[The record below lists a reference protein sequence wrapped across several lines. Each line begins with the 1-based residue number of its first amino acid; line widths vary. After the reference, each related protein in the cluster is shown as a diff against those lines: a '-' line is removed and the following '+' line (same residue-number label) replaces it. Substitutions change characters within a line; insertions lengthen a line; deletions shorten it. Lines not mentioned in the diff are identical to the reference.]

1 MAFQDIRKSQKFL
14 SPADVGFIIGVLIL
28 IGALLALNI
37 YLSRTLK
44 GGEWL
49 YLRWSGARAFSYE
62 RIEPYGSTI
71 AERVQ
76 MFVYGREAY
85 LNDYP
90 YALNDP
96 FYIVLLYR
104 PLASFSDFAV
114 ARGIWMLFAQAA
126 LIGIVLLSLNLTEWR
141 PPTWITVTLVGFGL
155 FSSFSVNSLL
165 SGSPAIFLTFI
176 YLCILIALR
185 SYSDEL
191 AGALLFLVAYQWEV
205 SALFFI
211 FILVF
216 VFANRR
222 WSVFVGFVMTL
233 IALLIISLIS
243 NSNWIVSYLR
253 AALFDWRLALDITF
267 GITLS
272 YIFPGINAFMG
283 RWIAVA
289 VAGILLFESIRAVN
303 SHFRHIVW
311 AACLS
316 LALNPLMGFAIFPS
330 DQSVLLPAMVLV
342 ILLVWERW
350 TKRRVIVSIL
360 LIGFVFLLS
369 YGLYLQSIYA
379 QTRLY
384 SDLLKILPPV
394 LAAAGLYWMRWWAVR
409 APRVW
414 ADQIGVHK

>member
-126 LIGIVLLSLNLTEWR
+126 LIGIVLLSLNLIEWR

-191 AGALLFLVAYQWEV
+191 AGALLFLVAYQW
-205 SALFFI
+205 
-211 FILVF
+211 
-216 VFANRR
+216 
-222 WSVFVGFVMTL
+222 
-233 IALLIISLIS
+233 
-243 NSNWIVSYLR
+243 
-253 AALFDWRLALDITF
+253 RLAPYF
-267 GITLS
+267 
-272 YIFPGINAFMG
+272 
-283 RWIAVA
+283 
-289 VAGILLFESIRAVN
+289 LFSFW
-303 SHFRHIVW
+303 SL
-311 AACLS
+311 CLQTVV
-316 LALNPLMGFAIFPS
+316 G
-330 DQSVLLPAMVLV
+330 
-342 ILLVWERW
+342 
-350 TKRRVIVSIL
+350 
-360 LIGFVFLLS
+360 VFLLV
-369 YGLYLQSIYA
+369 
-379 QTRLY
+379 
-384 SDLLKILPPV
+384 LL
-394 LAAAGLYWMRWWAVR
+394 
-409 APRVW
+409 
-414 ADQIGVHK
+414 